1 MKPIQLYTEKDVT
14 FELVDEP
21 AFNKILEKYPTLKS
35 NGFDKDCEYE
45 IKLDEVNECIKWLQ
59 EQKML
64 KTTYYG
70 LSSYDCKHLV
80 EKWYKKENSKH
91 KYISNGAFI
100 VAIIYSGI
108 KYKHYG
114 GQYIY
119 PAISRKCLS
128 AV

>member
-14 FELVDEP
+14 FELVDKP
-21 AFNKILEKYPTLKS
+21 AFNKILKKYPTLKS
-35 NGFDKDCEYE
+35 NGFDKDCQHE

-59 EQKML
+59 EQKIV
-64 KTTYYG
+64 KTTHSG

-80 EKWYKKENSKH
+80 EKCYKKVNSEH

-100 VAIIYSGI
+100 VAVIHSGI
-108 KYKHYG
+108 RFNYYG
-114 GQYIY
+114 SQYIY

-128 AV
+128 SI